1 MYIEKVERGERDEE
15 KMKRKKKKQG
25 GERKKWIDWFVP
37 RHRSA
42 RSFLHFR
49 RFSVLE
55 KQLNAS
61 AFS

>member
-1 MYIEKVERGERDEE
+1 MKKKKKREEKGTRGEG
-15 KMKRKKKKQG
+15 KRKK
-25 GERKKWIDWFVP
+25 WFDWFVP